1 MRRDDPLAISLAGL
15 IHAGDL
21 VGLER
26 LLSSD
31 GSLAN
36 AQVEGR
42 QGGFRTPLHMVADW
56 PGYFP
61 NGPSTVRLLLACGA
75 DANAGRGVEETPLHW
90 AASSDDVEV
99 AMELIDG
106 GADLEAVP
114 GSIGTPLENAVG
126 YGSWRVGRLLLSRGA
141 RVDLLW
147 VAAGLGLDLRP
158 FFDSGSPSV
167 EDVNNAF
174 WQACHGGHRRTAD
187 YLLARG
193 ADLHWVPSY
202 SRQTP
207 LEVASS
213 RDTGRSALVTWLRER
228 AAS

>member
-1 MRRDDPLAISLAGL
+1 MRPEDPSAVSLATL
-15 IHAGDL
+15 IRLGDIAE
-21 VGLER
+21 LER

-31 GSLAN
+31 RSLAN

-42 QGGFRTPLHMVADW
+42 RGGFRTPLHMVADW

-61 NGPSTVRLLLACGA
+61 NGPSIVRLLLGRGA
-75 DANAGRGVEETPLHW
+75 DPNAGRGVQETPLHW

-99 AMELIDG
+99 ASELIDG
-106 GADLEAVP
+106 GADLEALP

-126 YGSWRVGRLLLSRGA
+126 YGCWRVGRLLLARGA
-141 RVDLLW
+141 RVSSLW
-147 VAAGLGLDLRP
+147 VAAGMGQDLAS
-158 FFDSGSPSV
+158 FFDSRSPSV

-193 ADLHWVPSY
+193 ADRQWVPTY
-202 SRQTP
+202 SKQTP
-207 LEVASS
+207 LGAASS
-213 RDTGRSALVTWLRER
+213 LDTGRSALVNWLKENG
-228 AAS
+228 AG